1 MGKMAKA
8 KAKSSKKSLKGRVS
22 RKPSPVKIRFKSTA
36 SRRSDVVRSGR
47 PPKVLSDDDAVDA
60 DAGVSEDAVDK
71 DVSGVKDDGPDAKLS
86 VSEFEAK
93 LSKYESESIGEESSV
108 PATGQERVQKPTKVP
123 LELKCPECGSTSL
136 ITDYKHGEVV
146 CKKCGL
152 VTEDAIFDFG
162 PEWRAFDEEQKSKRA
177 RTGGPVKFAKLNKGL
192 TTEIDRYDR
201 DIRGGAIQPE
211 RKAQLYR
218 LRKWQR
224 RSRMSDSVQRNLS
237 IALPELDRMCAYLN
251 IPNNIKEEC
260 AMWYRKAVSKGLVR
274 GRSIES
280 VVAAII
286 YLISRKHQL
295 PKTLEELADASG
307 VKKKDIGRSYRFAC
321 RRLNIRMP
329 VATPMDYVPR
339 FASELG
345 LSGETEAK
353 AIEILKKARE
363 KGVTSGRGPTGVA
376 AAAIYLAGKLTNDK
390 QTQKGIAGRL
400 AGVTEVTIRN
410 RYEEIARELGIEV

>member
-1 MGKMAKA
+1 M
-8 KAKSSKKSLKGRVS
+8 
-22 RKPSPVKIRFKSTA
+22 PSPEEKPKITS
-36 SRRSDVVRSGR
+36 
-47 PPKVLSDDDAVDA
+47 
-60 DAGVSEDAVDK
+60 
-71 DVSGVKDDGPDAKLS
+71 
-86 VSEFEAK
+86 
-93 LSKYESESIGEESSV
+93 
-108 PATGQERVQKPTKVP
+108 
-123 LELKCPECGSTSL
+123 CPGCKRKNL
-136 ITDYKHGEVV
+136 VTDYKHGELL
-146 CKKCGL
+146 CKDCGL
-152 VTEDAIFDFG
+152 VIEEGLFDFG

-201 DIRGGAIQPE
+201 DIRGGNIQPE

-251 IPNNIKEEC
+251 ITNNIREEC

-295 PKTLEELADASG
+295 PKTLEELEDASG

-321 RRLNIRMP
+321 RRLGLRMP

-353 AIEILKKARE
+353 AIEILTKARE
-363 KGVTSGRGPTGVA
+363 QGITSGRGPTGVA
-376 AAAIYLAGKLTNDK
+376 AAAIYLAGKITKDK

-410 RYEEIARELGIEV
+410 RYEELAKALNYDI

>member
-1 MGKMAKA
+1 MADKP
-8 KAKSSKKSLKGRVS
+8 KPKCSSCGSG
-22 RKPSPVKIRFKSTA
+22 
-36 SRRSDVVRSGR
+36 DVV
-47 PPKVLSDDDAVDA
+47 
-60 DAGVSEDAVDK
+60 
-71 DVSGVKDDGPDAKLS
+71 
-86 VSEFEAK
+86 
-93 LSKYESESIGEESSV
+93 
-108 PATGQERVQKPTKVP
+108 
-123 LELKCPECGSTSL
+123 
-136 ITDYKHGEVV
+136 TDYKHGEIL
-146 CKKCGL
+146 CRKCGN
-152 VTEDAIFDFG
+152 VIEDELFDFG

-237 IALPELDRMCAYLN
+237 IALPELDRMCAYMN
-251 IPNNIKEEC
+251 IPNTIKEEC
-260 AMWYRKAVSKGLVR
+260 AMWYRKAVTKGLVR

-286 YLISRKHQL
+286 YLISRKHHL
-295 PKTLEELADASG
+295 PKTLEELADVSG

-321 RRLNIRMP
+321 RRLSIKMP
-329 VATPMDYVPR
+329 IATPMDYVPR
-339 FASELG
+339 FACELG

-353 AIEILKKARE
+353 AIEILNKART

-376 AAAIYLAGKLTNDK
+376 AAAIYLASKLTNDK
-390 QTQKGIAGRL
+390 KTQKGIAGKL

-410 RYEEIARELGIEV
+410 RYEEIARELGIDV

>member
-1 MGKMAKA
+1 MMEEENKA
-8 KAKSSKKSLKGRVS
+8 KAEACPDCG
-22 RKPSPVKIRFKSTA
+22 A
-36 SRRSDVVRSGR
+36 SN
-47 PPKVLSDDDAVDA
+47 
-60 DAGVSEDAVDK
+60 
-71 DVSGVKDDGPDAKLS
+71 
-86 VSEFEAK
+86 F
-93 LSKYESESIGEESSV
+93 
-108 PATGQERVQKPTKVP
+108 
-123 LELKCPECGSTSL
+123 
-136 ITDYKHGEVV
+136 ITDHKHGEII
-146 CKKCGL
+146 CKNCGSVL
-152 VTEDAIFDFG
+152 EENMFDFG

-237 IALPELDRMCAYLN
+237 IALPELDRMCAFLN

-260 AMWYRKAVSKGLVR
+260 AMWYRKAVNKGLVR

-286 YLISRKHQL
+286 YLISRKHHV
-295 PKTLEELADASG
+295 PKTLEELEEASG

-321 RRLNIRMP
+321 RKLGIRMP

-339 FASELG
+339 FASELR

-410 RYEEIARELGIEV
+410 RYEEIARELEIEV

>member
-1 MGKMAKA
+1 MVGGKASAGKRGAAKTKLRVKAKA
-8 KAKSSKKSLKGRVS
+8 KAKAVKIKSKHGKAKPKAGKTKPRKAKTKPAASRKAIKPRKRGAPRKTPEAGASVEESHGPGVGLDIAKGGMTTGRPTKARGDDVDRSQRPTKSLEE
-22 RKPSPVKIRFKSTA
+22 A
-36 SRRSDVVRSGR
+36 SC
-47 PPKVLSDDDAVDA
+47 
-60 DAGVSEDAVDK
+60 
-71 DVSGVKDDGPDAKLS
+71 PD
-86 VSEFEAK
+86 
-93 LSKYESESIGEESSV
+93 
-108 PATGQERVQKPTKVP
+108 
-123 LELKCPECGSTSL
+123 CGSPSL

-152 VTEDAIFDFG
+152 VLEEEIFDFG

-286 YLISRKHQL
+286 YLISRKHSL

-321 RRLNIRMP
+321 RRLDIRMP

-353 AIEILKKARE
+353 AIEILQKARE

-410 RYEEIARELGIEV
+410 RYEEIARELDIEV

>member
-1 MGKMAKA
+1 M
-8 KAKSSKKSLKGRVS
+8 
-22 RKPSPVKIRFKSTA
+22 
-36 SRRSDVVRSGR
+36 
-47 PPKVLSDDDAVDA
+47 PK
-60 DAGVSEDAVDK
+60 
-71 DVSGVKDDGPDAKLS
+71 
-86 VSEFEAK
+86 
-93 LSKYESESIGEESSV
+93 
-108 PATGQERVQKPTKVP
+108 KPTKKTAKKVNKKTAKKIQKTKAEAKKP
-123 LELKCPECGSTSL
+123 TKPKKAEKKPKTQEETPPTETPAPERKRDKPVILCPDCNNESL
-136 ITDYKHGEVV
+136 ITDYKHGEIV

-152 VTEDAIFDFG
+152 VIEESLFDFG

-251 IPNNIKEEC
+251 ISNNIKEEC

-321 RRLNIRMP
+321 RRLSLRMP

-339 FASELG
+339 FASELE

-353 AIEILKKARE
+353 AIEILEKARE

-376 AAAIYLAGKLTNDK
+376 AAAIYLAGKLTKDK

-410 RYEEIARELGIEV
+410 RYEEIARELDIEI